1 MVETLSTFEICM
13 LLIAVLEGGIF
24 IGGLAVSIKFITSRL
39 DRLERNQEKNLKEYK
54 EQNEKNVALLR
65 DDMKRYNKAMER
77 LAAVEQDM
85 LTAKKEIETLHK
97 LYNSAIDKITSCP
110 HYNNKSCL

>member
-1 MVETLSTFEICM
+1 MVEQLSTFEICM

-54 EQNEKNVALLR
+54 EQNEKNLSLLR

-85 LTAKKEIETLHK
+85 ATAKQEIQTLHR
-97 LYNSAIDKITSCP
+97 LYNSAIEKITSCP
-110 HYNNKSCL
+110 YYNNKNCI